1 MAATVKSKA
10 FFVIL
15 QTWQRS
21 KTYLDESLDEINEL
35 AASANVECSGFS
47 QSKLRNPSSSHFLRE
62 GKLTEIQEEAKKK
75 GANFL
80 LFNVELTPAQARN
93 IEKFTKLP
101 VVDRTGLILEI
112 FGRRAKTKEGQLQ
125 VELARLVY
133 ALPRVG
139 GLGVVMSRIGGGT
152 RGTRGPGETELEKD
166 TRKIR
171 KRIQMAKEQLEKV
184 RQHRKLIRD
193 GRKKRNFLT
202 VALVGYTNAGKSTL
216 LNTLTGADV
225 YVKDQLFAT
234 LDPTA
239 RTQTI
244 NGRKDILF
252 VDTVGFIRELPHTLV
267 TSFRATLE
275 EVTEADLLI
284 HVLDVS
290 NENTRDYKMAV
301 EEVLK
306 EIKAEENRCILVLN
320 KADLL
325 TDEDQRKIQS
335 EWPQGILLSAKHGL
349 GLNTLLAHI
358 DESLPKP
365 YQDSKNFDFSEIKDE
380 FYEPIKED

>member
-1 MAATVKSKA
+1 MGSIVKSKA

-21 KTYLDESLDEINEL
+21 KSYLDESLEEISEL
-35 AASANVECSGFS
+35 ADSANVECAGFS
-47 QSKLRNPSSSHFLRE
+47 QSKIRQPSASHFLRE
-62 GKLTEIQEEAKKK
+62 GKLEEIQEEAKNK

-184 RQHRKLIRD
+184 RKHRKLIRE

-216 LNTLTGADV
+216 LNTLTGSDV

-239 RTQTI
+239 RTQSI
-244 NGRKDILF
+244 NGRGDILF
-252 VDTVGFIRELPHTLV
+252 VDTVGFIRDLPHTLV

-290 NENTRDYKMAV
+290 NENTRDYKKAV

-306 EIKAEENRCILVLN
+306 EIKAEENTCILVLN

-325 TDEDQRKIQS
+325 SDDEKKKIQS
-335 EWPQGILLSAKHGL
+335 EWPQGILISAKENL

-358 DESLPKP
+358 EESLPKP
-365 YQDSKNFDFSEIKDE
+365 YYLNENSSFSNSEN
-380 FYEPIKED
+380 EPHESIEED